1 MTKKLIFLI
10 PVLFVCQYAFPQGN
24 IDTVDISFLK
34 TTSII
39 FQYPIVNV
47 DRGSSDV
54 IAQKVKDV
62 QNILQIKAARRSFPA
77 TNVTVITTDGSLH
90 HFFIGY
96 SESPAKQVYRMND
109 KTLSAQLHSGRSEI
123 AYEIA
128 TDGILNSTSKET
140 IARGKDFRIKLAVS
154 GIYAHDDMMFFKI
167 HIRNKSNI
175 KYDIQSFRFFVRDKK
190 KLKRTSIQEIE
201 LTPLYIRNE
210 TSVVNGNSSCD
221 IVYVLNKFTIPDAK
235 TLDIELFEKNGGRNL
250 KVRLDN
256 HSIVKAHNLPLK

>member
-10 PVLFVCQYAFPQGN
+10 LVLLVWQNAFPQGD

-62 QNILQIKAARRSFPA
+62 QNILQIKAARRSFPE

-90 HFFIGY
+90 HFHVGY
-96 SESPAKQVYRMND
+96 SESPTKQVYKISNKAM
-109 KTLSAQLHSGRSEI
+109 SAQLQSGRSEI
-123 AYEIA
+123 EYEIG
-128 TDGILNSTSKET
+128 TGGILNSTSET
-140 IARGKDFRIKLAVS
+140 IALDKNFRIKLAVT
-154 GIYAHDDMMFFKI
+154 GIYVHEDLMFFKV

-175 KYDIQSFRFFVRDKK
+175 KYDIQCLRFFIRDKK

-201 LTPLYIRNE
+201 LNPLYIRNE
-210 TSVVNGNSSCD
+210 TTAVNGNGSVD

-256 HSIVKAHNLPLK
+256 HSIVKANNLPIK